1 MKRWPMLCIPLFV
14 FLIVTFSP
22 QHTALA
28 CSGGYPGPILNLETD
43 LGEGVI
49 VVRGTG
55 TFSDG
60 KGSVVVN
67 QYIIGEPDYIL
78 LRLLYYGKGR
88 RAAIEA
94 GYYIGSCG
102 YGALYPT
109 DHEAYYVMRRHQD
122 GTYRITHII
131 TFPSEYPQFVDSTP
145 ERNRYHLTEDEF
157 LERINANPRPALFA
171 NLEIPPSALVD
182 PMLILTR
189 NDSLYLLPVDATV
202 PEDIVLIAENVRD
215 VQTMDTFIGI
225 TTDKSLILH
234 ERLSGLQWTQPIPE
248 GIDCTVIDCMTF
260 SKNGLFMILQ
270 RDAYTIQICE
280 LALAFPN
287 SDYLPDPVMG
297 WNPCSRVTTPAAVF
311 TGMGA
316 RMSPDTQYLALWQDN
331 NKIVVYGGPELPGNI
346 KHSEKYAP
354 PLQASTS
361 LELPTSGYPADWF
374 AGRGVWSS
382 DSRWLAYSDARGLW
396 LWDVFTQAPQHV
408 LPASLDG
415 QQIPYARF
423 FSPSGRYLAVS
434 MGEQHFIM
442 DRFSGLV
449 FPDGVIRPDER
460 MLLRRDTVNEAPVP
474 AEMCS
479 LLNGKCTPLIPS
491 NPAALMKEA
500 HWKVHPMY
508 SDEWDDYYTIV
519 TEDEMSIVGASEK
532 YEVLSQFYNKTIDAR
547 GVLDSPIVSLT
558 PLVME

>member
-28 CSGGYPGPILNLETD
+28 CSGGYPVSILNLETD
-43 LGEGVI
+43 LDEGVI

-55 TFSDG
+55 TGRVG
-60 KGSVVVN
+60 KGEVHVKE
-67 QYIIGEPDYIL
+67 YIIGEPDYSL

-88 RAAIEA
+88 LTAESV
-94 GYYIGSCG
+94 GYYAGSCG

-157 LERINANPRPALFA
+157 LERINANPRPPLFA
-171 NLEIPPSALVD
+171 DIEFPPNPLLN
-182 PMLILTR
+182 PMLIRTR

-215 VQTMDTFIGI
+215 VESIDTFIGI
-225 TTDKSLILH
+225 TTDESLILH
-234 ERLSGLQWTQPIPE
+234 ERLSGYQWRWPLPQ
-248 GIDCTVIDCMTF
+248 GVDCTVMTCITF
-260 SKNGLFMILQ
+260 SKNGLFVILQ
-270 RDAYTIQICE
+270 RDANAVRVCE
-280 LALAFPN
+280 LALIFPN
-287 SDYLPDPVMG
+287 SSGSASTKGDPCRQSISPTTLYIGKGV
-297 WNPCSRVTTPAAVF
+297 RTTPD
-311 TGMGA
+311 
-316 RMSPDTQYLALWQDN
+316 SNYLAIWQGEM
-331 NKIVVYGGPELPGNI
+331 IVIYG
-346 KHSEKYAP
+346 SESWSEDVRYSGDAP

-361 LELPTSGYPADWF
+361 LELPTSGYPEDWF

-479 LLNGKCTPLIPS
+479 LLNGECTPLIPS
-491 NPAALMKEA
+491 NPEALIKKA
-500 HWKVHPMY
+500 FWRVTPVY
-508 SDEWDDYYTIV
+508 SDWYTCYMMV
-519 TEDEMSIVGASEK
+519 NEEEK
-532 YEVLSQFYNKTIDAR
+532 STCWTVKESGEYEIEFEYFLRPIDAR